1 MPPRD
6 GTVVMEDA
14 RLVFRN
20 FEGRE
25 DVYNREGDMN
35 FSVLLDEEVARMML
49 EDGWNIKFLKPRED
63 DEEKVQQA
71 YLQVSV
77 GFKVMPPKIVMIT
90 SGGRTILG
98 EDDVKIL
105 DWVDIK
111 LVDLIVR
118 PYRWA
123 VGDKTGIK
131 AYLKSMFIT
140 IEEDPL
146 ELKYAQ
152 DLPSRSGKSDE

>member
-1 MPPRD
+1 
-6 GTVVMEDA
+6 VVMEDA